1 MAKFVDQIS
10 RRKPN
15 FYSPLWASTCP
26 AKVVGAVQR
35 VPGEIK
41 AAVSCK
47 MTIDMMELSEDEL
60 VEGSVVC
67 TAEEFIKFDRD
78 FNICLFI

>member
-15 FYSPLWASTCP
+15 FYSPLWASTWP

-47 MTIDMMELSEDEL
+47 MTIDMMELSEGEL
-60 VEGSVVC
+60 VEGSVGC

-78 FNICLFI
+78 CKICLFI